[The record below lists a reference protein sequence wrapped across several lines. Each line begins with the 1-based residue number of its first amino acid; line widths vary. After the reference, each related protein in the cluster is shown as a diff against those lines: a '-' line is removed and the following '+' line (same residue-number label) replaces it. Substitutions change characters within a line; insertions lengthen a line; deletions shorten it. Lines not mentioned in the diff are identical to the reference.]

1 MTFAIWGVEE
11 AVYIRNPNTGSSS
24 VGDDVVAALPDGGYL
39 VLYRDGNSLYLQRYD
54 GAGAKVPGDRI
65 PVSTNGAAQ
74 ERSDIVVLD
83 NGSFAVSWV
92 EKVGTQYTVKSRAYD
107 SNGAPAT
114 PDPVTL
120 VVGTGNDVPSVALRP
135 SGQGFI
141 TVYKQGTEIKFALQA
156 PNGSLVN
163 ATPLTIGTGRL
174 GDVTQI
180 SATKHVVTYE
190 RNGDVFFRIV
200 DSGTNP
206 PVSNEV
212 TADNGEISDVIALK
226 NADGT
231 LSGRFAVAYGNTNAS
246 TVKVKT
252 YAADGTVDKS
262 IPVLTAGGTG
272 ASESDHFHA
281 VALKGGRIAV
291 VYSSTANIA
300 DDNSDIFLK
309 VIEADGTT
317 VSDPLLVGSLVRNGS
332 GQYEPSITE
341 MADGRLAVSF
351 YDKVGNTRISTNI
364 VDARIDKVTVNGTN
378 GNDIYAGSDYN
389 GNELN
394 GHGGNDKFF
403 AGKGS
408 DAFDGGTGTD
418 VVTYERSAGGV
429 VVYLASGGATG
440 DAQDDTYVGVENV
453 IGSQHGDTL
462 IGDGS
467 ANELSGLAGNDFVS
481 GGGGNDT
488 LHGAAGADIM
498 NGDDGDDLLNGGND
512 GDVMTGG
519 AGADVLRGDAGNDV
533 LDGGI
538 GADVLEGG
546 DGADNLTGGE
556 GRDTMAGGAGDDT
569 YFIDGDDAVVEAA
582 GGGIDTIYSTAGLN
596 LANFANVENIY
607 FIGTGAASLLGNA
620 DHNTLNGGA
629 SGDTIFG
636 GGGNDILNGGAGL
649 DYLRGDEGND
659 TIYGGGDNDYL
670 LGGAGTDLLSGDEG
684 NDRLLGEDGD
694 DILLGDNG
702 NDTLVGGTGNDVLG
716 GGFGDDQI
724 WGGLGKDALAGGA
737 GKDVFA
743 FDYKPNK
750 AHADRITDFNV
761 RDDSIYLENA
771 AFKKLGKKGTI
782 DKPAKIGRAFF
793 TVGDKAKDANDY
805 LIYNKKTGKL
815 YYDENG
821 SGAGKMVEIATL
833 SKNLKLT
840 YSDFFTI

>member
-1 MTFAIWGVEE
+1 MTFAIWGVED

-24 VGDDVVAALPDGGYL
+24 VGDDIVAALPEGGYL

-65 PVSTNGAAQ
+65 RVSTSGAAQ

-92 EKVGTQYTVKSRAYD
+92 EKVGTQYSVKSRAYN
-107 SNGAPAT
+107 SNGTPAT
-114 PDPVTL
+114 TDPVTL
-120 VVGTGNDVPSVALRP
+120 AVGTGNDVPSVALR
-135 SGQGFI
+135 SGGQGFI
-141 TVYKQGTEIKFALQA
+141 TVYQKLNQQQQNEIKLAIQT
-156 PNGSLVN
+156 PNGSLV
-163 ATPLTIGTGRL
+163 TTDPWTIGNGRL

-190 RNGDVFFRIV
+190 RSGSVYFRVF
-200 DSGTNP
+200 DSGSNP
-206 PVSNEV
+206 PVGTEV
-212 TADNGEISDVIALK
+212 LADNGEISDVIALK

-231 LSGRFAVAYGNTNAS
+231 LSGRFAIAYGNTNAT

-252 YAADGTVDKS
+252 YTADGTLDKS

-291 VYSSTANIA
+291 VYSAKVGT
-300 DDNSDIFLK
+300 DNSDIFLK

-317 VSDPLLVGSLVRNGS
+317 VSEHLLVGSLVRNES

-341 MADGRLAVSF
+341 MADGRLAISL
-351 YDKVGNTRISTNI
+351 YDRVGNTRISTNI
-364 VDARIDKVTVNGTN
+364 VDARIDKVTVNGTD
-378 GNDIYAGSDYN
+378 GNDIYAGSEYD

-408 DAFDGGTGTD
+408 DAFNGGAGID
-418 VVTYERSAGGV
+418 VVTYERSASGV
-429 VVYLASGGATG
+429 ITYLSSVGASG
-440 DAQDDTYVGVENV
+440 DAAGDTYANIENV
-453 IGSQHGDTL
+453 VGSQHGDTL
-462 IGDGS
+462 VGDES
-467 ANELSGLAGNDFVS
+467 ANELSGLAGNDMLY

-488 LHGAAGADIM
+488 
-498 NGDDGDDLLNGGND
+498 
-512 GDVMTGG
+512 
-519 AGADVLRGDAGNDV
+519 LRGDAGNDV

-546 DGADNLTGGE
+546 EGADNLTGGE
-556 GRDTMAGGAGDDT
+556 GQDTLVGGNGDDT
-569 YFIDGDDAVVEAA
+569 YFIDGQDAVVEAA
-582 GGGIDTIYSTAGLN
+582 GGGNDTIYSTASLN
-596 LANFANVENIY
+596 LAAFANVENIY

-649 DYLRGDEGND
+649 DYLRGDAGND

-702 NDTLVGGTGNDVLG
+702 NDTLVGGTGNDVLS